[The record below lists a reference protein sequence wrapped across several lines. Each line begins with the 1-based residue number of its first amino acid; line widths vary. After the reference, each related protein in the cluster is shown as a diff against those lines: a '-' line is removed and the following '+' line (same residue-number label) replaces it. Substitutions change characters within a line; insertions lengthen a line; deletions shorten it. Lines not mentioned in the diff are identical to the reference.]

1 MQRFSQKFLPESFND
16 IWVRNLVRNIGANKI
31 QLRNH
36 AQLLNFYS
44 NLSKLDIF
52 PLYSFPKIWE
62 DFLSNPLKFFGKKSN
77 LTTSSK
83 NISQM
88 TLQLSPAATV
98 CFVRPAS
105 QAVIKNIDCSVRLVF
120 FSFLLTLFH
129 FCLALPL
136 TRRSLFSTILTP

>member
-36 AQLLNFYS
+36 AQLLNFHS

-62 DFLSNPLKFFGKKSN
+62 DFPFESIKIIRKKSN

-83 NISQM
+83 KIS
-88 TLQLSPAATV
+88 
-98 CFVRPAS
+98 
-105 QAVIKNIDCSVRLVF
+105 
-120 FSFLLTLFH
+120 
-129 FCLALPL
+129 
-136 TRRSLFSTILTP
+136 